1 MPIGSFN
8 YSIIQNSS
16 FKIEHM
22 DTNQIKSFAKAAR
35 LSIMQSVANR
45 LTFWSIQP
53 DGNHGNAP
61 EKVTGG
67 YIYNGLPYD
76 DATVPDKWIRLSQRV
91 TNKQS
96 YNDLE
101 EEAAYTWFNRLMVIK
116 IMEENG
122 YIPPTLSL
130 VEGTSTPH
138 LLQRA
143 KMGQHSLTKPADI
156 TKLTDHISNSED
168 EQALQVLLIH
178 LFNTQPVLQV
188 IFGNVP
194 GYMDL
199 LLPTNLL
206 AADGFLTQLDQN
218 DSITTEM
225 YREVE
230 LIGWLYQFYI
240 SDKKD
245 EVFKGFKNNKKA
257 RAQDIPAATQIFT
270 PKWIVKYMVENT
282 VGKIYL
288 DYEKDSDLKAK
299 MKYLVSPQPD
309 AEGEQISP
317 SGGGNGGGM
326 STSSLE
332 TQNSTLKIQSL
343 QHLTLIDPAAGS
355 GHILVVGF
363 ELLMDMYREQGYTSK
378 NAVREILTHNLHG
391 LDIDNRAMQLARLAT
406 LLKAASYDD
415 GILTGDI
422 PVPRIY
428 AFPEAVDFGREEI
441 SRFLESTDDAIIT
454 EVVDALH
461 LLAQGKNLGS
471 TIQLALSDDAQ
482 AILKTQSQLWQEKY
496 KAGSLDAFRGLFWE
510 RLSPYLPI
518 LEILTQR
525 YAAVVANPPYMGQ
538 KNMNPDLKTFVN
550 KNYKLSK
557 SDLFAVFME
566 VCMDLT
572 LNTNG
577 LMGMINQHSWMFLS
591 SYEKLRTHF
600 MQSYWLRDMLH
611 LGPRTFEEL
620 SGEVVQSTA
629 FVFQHVETTSEGGGS
644 LGNYHRLVDYKSVSE
659 KEENFL
665 SGTDFY
671 PNIPQTN
678 FSKIPDIRI
687 AYWASKRVQEIFETM
702 PTLENVGLVRQGA
715 STSDNNRFL
724 KLWHEVSNKA
734 IGFNLSSLE
743 QAKRTSYKWFPYNK
757 GGGYKKW
764 YGNFEYIINYGDDGR
779 ELKEFQSTLNQGWT
793 ARLKSR
799 DYYFKSSTS
808 WPKIS
813 SGLFSARY
821 YPEGFIFDVAGCCYY
836 PYNESDK
843 KFFVAFLNST
853 VAKRILEF
861 LSPTLNCEIE
871 QIKQLPYVEPGLVG
885 FDVVEKALQVATKD
899 WNSRE
904 HSWDFQ
910 VNSFLNKAKNA
921 KKSLMVY
928 KDECTEDFITI
939 YKTETN
945 LNDKFIELYNLTG
958 EVTSE
963 VKLRDITILQEELK
977 PRYLK
982 KKKGEDV
989 LKVNPDWLKVE
1000 DSSKL
1005 NGIDNLELPFLDHVV
1020 VSQFV
1025 SYCTGLMLGRYRL
1038 DKPGLNIAHPDPSEE
1053 ELAPYDYNGVTVEID
1068 DDAII
1073 PLMGAE
1079 CNFQDDILVRLDNI
1093 LTAIWGKD
1101 TLTENK
1107 NFLQECLEM
1116 TLQKF
1121 VTEKFWPYHYKTMYK
1136 QKPIYWL
1143 FTSNTKSPQKAAF
1156 KVLVYMHRMDRFTLS
1171 KIRNQ
1176 YLHPHQEHLQ
1186 SQHDALNA
1194 RAESLA
1200 KDEAKRLDLL
1210 GKQIIECRDF
1220 DDRLKVLANQQ
1231 ITFDLDD
1238 GVTENYKLFA
1248 GVVGELK

>member
-1 MPIGSFN
+1 
-8 YSIIQNSS
+8 
-16 FKIEHM
+16 M

-61 EKVTGG
+61 EMVTGG

-76 DATVPDKWIRLSQRV
+76 DAMVPDKWIRLSQRV

-288 DYEKDSDLKAK
+288 DYEKDSDLKTK

-309 AEGEQISP
+309 AEGEQISPFGGGAGGGPSTSNEQEPLSP

-332 TQNSTLKIQSL
+332 TQNSTLKIHNL
-343 QHLTLIDPAAGS
+343 HDLTLIDPAAGS

-391 LDIDNRAMQLARLAT
+391 LDIDDRAMQLARLAI

-428 AFPEAVDFGREEI
+428 AFPEAVEFGREEI
-441 SRFLESTDDAIIT
+441 SRFLETTDDAIIT
-454 EVVDALH
+454 EVVDALQ

-471 TIQLALSDDAQ
+471 TIQLALSDHAL
-482 AILKTQSQLWQEKY
+482 AILKKQEQQWQEKY

-510 RLSPYLPI
+510 RLSAYLPI

-538 KNMNPDLKTFVN
+538 KNMNADLKTFVN
-550 KNYKLSK
+550 KNYELSK

-572 LNTNG
+572 VDNG

-591 SYEKLRTHF
+591 SYEKLRTRF
-600 MQSYWLRDMLH
+600 MESYWLRDMLH

-629 FVFQHVETTSEGGGS
+629 FVFQHVEPFTEDGES

-659 KEENFL
+659 KEENFF

-678 FSKIPDIRI
+678 FSKIPGSPV
-687 AYWASKRVQEIFETM
+687 AYWVSGTFTALFQKERTIGDVCDVKS
-702 PTLENVGLVRQGA
+702 GL
-715 STSDNNRFL
+715 STGNNERFL
-724 KLWHEVSNKA
+724 RNWYEISQSDFSKKGGNK
-734 IGFNLSSLE
+734 
-743 QAKRTSYKWFPYNK
+743 KWFPYNK
-757 GGGYKKW
+757 GGGTQKW
-764 YGNFEYIINYGDDGR
+764 FGNNLIVVNYENNAKEIRENGLGVFRNEKFYFEEGITWAGMSSSYVSFKYSEPGYVFDSNKGPMIFSKSR
-779 ELKEFQSTLNQGWT
+779 ELNISYLLGFFNNKVTNYILNLLNPSVSTQIG
-793 ARLKSR
+793 
-799 DYYFKSSTS
+799 
-808 WPKIS
+808 
-813 SGLFSARY
+813 
-821 YPEGFIFDVAGCCYY
+821 DVAGI
-836 PYNESDK
+836 PILIQNENDVNQIADFSNECVSISK
-843 KFFVAFLNST
+843 SYWNG
-853 VAKRILEF
+853 LE
-861 LSPTLNCEIE
+861 I
-871 QIKQLPYVEPGLVG
+871 
-885 FDVVEKALQVATKD
+885 
-899 WNSRE
+899 
-904 HSWDFQ
+904 SWDFTKSPLLLKFTQ
-910 VNSFLNKAKNA
+910 SLNQAFEKNA
-921 KKSLMVY
+921 NLIKSQLIEIHDIEENLNAKFLKLY
-928 KDECTEDFITI
+928 ELDKIITKDVSYNDITI
-939 YKTETN
+939 YSDEINFDCPNKME
-945 LNDKFIELYNLTG
+945 I
-958 EVTSE
+958 
-963 VKLRDITILQEELK
+963 
-977 PRYLK
+977 
-982 KKKGEDV
+982 KGSV
-989 LKVNPDWLKVE
+989 
-1000 DSSKL
+1000 
-1005 NGIDNLELPFLDHVV
+1005 IM
-1020 VSQFV
+1020 SQFI
-1025 SYCTGLMLGRYRL
+1025 SYSVGLMLGRYRL
-1038 DKPGLNIAHPDPSEE
+1038 DKPGLNIAHPDPTAE
-1053 ELAPYDYNGVTVEID
+1053 ELAPYDYNGITVEID

-1116 TLQKF
+1116 TLHKF

-1136 QKPIYWL
+1136 KKPIYWL
-1143 FTSNTKSPQKAAF
+1143 FTSNTNSPQKAAF

-1220 DDRLKVLANQQ
+1220 DDRLKALANQQ